1 MSVLEHPCSK
11 DRLPLYVANLT
22 MNCATPLF
30 YPANVPNDQI
40 PAWAKKKSGQVRPD
54 CLCTYMISIDA
65 RSSAES
71 IDEVAE
77 LLQLSPLQRD
87 VTPIRRKQQIYE
99 FFGILG
105 DACIPEEDEM

>member
-1 MSVLEHPCSK
+1 
-11 DRLPLYVANLT
+11 
-22 MNCATPLF
+22 
-30 YPANVPNDQI
+30 
-40 PAWAKKKSGQVRPD
+40 
-54 CLCTYMISIDA
+54 MISIDA

-77 LLQLSPLQRD
+77 LLQLPPLQGD